1 MSQAFVS
8 TYRVEHDLSRGSFV
22 AAKPAFF
29 DSRKK
34 KSSHH
39 NIIRMK
45 TTLNVLGCLAVLFTG
60 GNAIA
65 GDKSL
70 PRVLLISDS
79 ICGGKVAETGD

>member
-1 MSQAFVS
+1 M
-8 TYRVEHDLSRGSFV
+8 
-22 AAKPAFF
+22 
-29 DSRKK
+29 
-34 KSSHH
+34 
-39 NIIRMK
+39 